1 MGDRLTTN
9 QQLGQNQSIT
19 SQNGRYSVVMQ
30 GDGNLALN
38 DGGRGI
44 WGAGTNGKGG
54 DHAVMQDDGNF
65 VIYTSSGA
73 PVWASNTPGHPG
85 AFVVVQNDGNVVVY
99 DPSNHPLW
107 ASQNNN
113 GGLFGNIASAIGS
126 IIPKQAQAGF
136 QQAVAISQ
144 KGVNLSPA
152 NIASLVS
159 ALSPA
164 NQQGF
169 HAAVALKTA
178 TASPQFAA
186 HMGSF
191 GPGDLSHLQL
201 GGFAMGMAHL
211 PPMIQAAVASNPQ
224 VASGLALHAAKTK
237 SVWRKIGEA
246 LHLLKKT

>member
-1 MGDRLTTN
+1 MDRLTTN
-9 QQLGQNQSIT
+9 QSLGQNQSIT
-19 SQNGRYSVVMQ
+19 SQNGRFVLVMQ

-38 DGGRGI
+38 DNGRGI

-54 DHAVMQDDGNF
+54 DHAIMQDDGNF
-65 VIYTSSGA
+65 VIYTSGNS

-85 AFVVVQNDGNVVVY
+85 AFVVVQDDGNVVVY

-107 ASQNNN
+107 ASQNNS
-113 GGLFGNIASAIGS
+113 GGLFGNIASAIGN
-126 IIPKQAQAGF
+126 IIPKNAQAGF

-152 NIASLVS
+152 NIQALVNG
-159 ALSPA
+159 LSQA

-178 TASPQFAA
+178 VASPKFAA

-201 GGFAMGMAHL
+201 GGLAMGMVPF
-211 PPMIQAAVASNPQ
+211 PPIVASALAAHPQ
-224 VASGLALHAAKTK
+224 VASGLALHAKTK
-237 SVWRKIGEA
+237 SIWRKIGEA
-246 LHLLKKT
+246 LHLVKKT